1 MIPPCYLVG
10 THLNWRSF
18 SYFWVRFSFT
28 PISEIPCWSAG
39 LSISLPSLKTVHSFP
54 LPMGCL
60 IFLCCHTRL
69 FVTSPPNTAHIHNA
83 LWCSVTCSITYS
95 FFSLESLRSSYFS
108 CVTHCSKTL
117 WHKITIYSAHGF
129 SGSGIRTG
137 HSGDDL
143 SLPPWRMF
151 GLRPGEHKGWERESS
166 EGSFTHVS
174 GSWCPLSA
182 GGLSFSPHE
191 PLHVVSPH
199 GLVWA
204 FSQHGGCVPRVSV
217 L

>member
-1 MIPPCYLVG
+1 M
-10 THLNWRSF
+10 
-18 SYFWVRFSFT
+18 
-28 PISEIPCWSAG
+28 A
-39 LSISLPSLKTVHSFP
+39 
-54 LPMGCL
+54 CL

-69 FVTSPPNTAHIHNA
+69 FMARSQPRFVTSSPNTANIHNA
-83 LWCSVTCSITYS
+83 LWCSITCSITCS

-151 GLRPGEHKGWERESS
+151 GLRPGNTKAGNRNHLKARSLMCLVVGAHYRLEAS
-166 EGSFTHVS
+166 VS
-174 GSWCPLSA
+174 
-182 GGLSFSPHE
+182 
-191 PLHVVSPH
+191 LHMSLFMWSLH
-199 GLVWA
+199 IG
-204 FSQHGGCVPRVSV
+204 
-217 L
+217 